1 MYFAFTFKAEKE
13 VPDYLTGLH
22 VHEHFAH
29 GFGWKELPDNYKAL
43 FSELWHP
50 EAYTSG
56 IIRQAGWLFDLR
68 EFFKEYWVEDEVCGI
83 RKIYAPCRGFI
94 RQMSSYPHHI
104 LRIVEIKKKPRKK
117 VSA

>member
-22 VHEHFAH
+22 VHEHFDH
-29 GFGWKELPDNYKAL
+29 GFGWKELPENYKNL

-68 EFFKEYWVEDEVCGI
+68 PYFKEYWVEDEVYGI
-83 RKIYAPCRGFI
+83 RQIFAPCKGFI
-94 RQMSSYPHHI
+94 RQMSATPSHI
-104 LRIVEIKKKPRKK
+104 KRIVEIKKRPRKK
-117 VSA
+117 VAA